1 MQSGMEAATLAG
13 TSLSENKGKGEIE
26 TDPWLSEA
34 EQILR
39 AIRFIISTLNTLL
52 TTTALISMAIP
63 G

>member
-13 TSLSENKGKGEIE
+13 TFLSKNKGKGEIE

-39 AIRFIISTLNTLL
+39 AIRFIKSTLNTLL
-52 TTTALISMAIP
+52 TTTALISMAMP